1 MASWDAEL
9 ESPIHGAVNVHGEGN
24 RIVTEPNSQIQCA
37 MTIIGNRNRI
47 SIGGQCVI
55 RGGIL
60 IQSVDDVEIEI
71 GDRSTLSGVSIQA
84 HETARVSIGLDCMFS
99 TEIMMSVSDMHP
111 IFHADGKRI
120 NPAADI
126 VIGDHVWIGFRCVVL
141 KGARI
146 GAGAVIGAGSIVHGD
161 IPAGAVAAGNPARVI
176 RRDVTWR
183 RNLR

>member
-1 MASWDAEL
+1 
-9 ESPIHGAVNVHGEGN
+9 
-24 RIVTEPNSQIQCA
+24 
-37 MTIIGNRNRI
+37 
-47 SIGGQCVI
+47 
-55 RGGIL
+55 
-60 IQSVDDVEIEI
+60 
-71 GDRSTLSGVSIQA
+71 
-84 HETARVSIGLDCMFS
+84 MFS

-111 IFHADGKRI
+111 IFDADGRRI
-120 NPAADI
+120 NPDGDI